1 MIREFEGKTEKEAI
15 DKAIDSLGLN
25 RDEIDIEIVEAKKGL
40 LFGKGKVKIKVHV
53 GEDHEEDT
61 GDQAREEAGD
71 EELDERPP
79 LQKRVLE
86 PESDAERK
94 MLEFLQNVIEH
105 MGYSCTLTLV
115 GREKDRIVIDIA
127 SQASG
132 MIIGRKGKN
141 LDALQVLCNVYA
153 GRVASRHLKVVLDA
167 EEYRSR
173 REQSLMQLARRTG
186 EQVRRTRGSKLLEAM
201 NPFERRVIH
210 TTLSGMRDVAT
221 ISEGEGL
228 YKKVRV
234 FYREPGEG

>member
-15 DKAIDSLGLN
+15 DKAIESLGLN
-25 RDEIDIEIVEAKKGL
+25 RDEIDIEIVEAKKAL
-40 LFGKGKVKIKVHV
+40 LFGKGKVRIKVHV
-53 GEDHEEDT
+53 GDEQDESAPEGGGGED
-61 GDQAREEAGD
+61 
-71 EELDERPP
+71 ELDERPP
-79 LQKRVLE
+79 MQKLDLTPEGEAE
-86 PESDAERK
+86 PK
-94 MLEFLQNVIEH
+94 MLEFLQGVIER
-105 MGYSCTLTLV
+105 MGYSCRLTLS

-127 SQASG
+127 SEAGG

-153 GRVASRHLKVVLDA
+153 GRIAGRHYKVVLDA
-167 EEYRSR
+167 EDYRSR
-173 REQSLMQLARRTG
+173 REKSLMELAKRTG
-186 EQVRRTRGSKLLEAM
+186 EQVRRSRGSKLLEAM

-234 FYREPGEG
+234 FYREPGES

>member
-1 MIREFEGKTEKEAI
+1 MIQEFEGKTEKEAI
-15 DKAIDSLGLN
+15 DKAIESLGLN
-25 RDEIDIEIVEAKKGL
+25 RDEIDIEIVESKKGL

-53 GEDHEEDT
+53 SEEHDGEAVEEP
-61 GDQAREEAGD
+61 GDD
-71 EELDERPP
+71 EIDERPP
-79 LQKRVLE
+79 AAPKQILE
-86 PESDAERK
+86 PETDAERK
-94 MLEFLQNVIEH
+94 MLEFLQTVIEH
-105 MGYSCTLTLV
+105 MGYSCTLTLT

-127 SQASG
+127 SEASG

-153 GRVASRHLKVVLDA
+153 GRVASRHFKVVLDA

-210 TTLSGMRDVAT
+210 TTLSGMPDVAT
-221 ISEGEGL
+221 ISEGDGL

-234 FYREPGEG
+234 FYREPGQG

>member
-15 DKAIDSLGLN
+15 DKAIESLGLN

-53 GEDHEEDT
+53 GDEHDEEISDEPM
-61 GDQAREEAGD
+61 G

-79 LQKRVLE
+79 AAKQVLE

-94 MLEFLQNVIEH
+94 MLEFLQTVIEH
-105 MGYSCTLTLV
+105 MGYSCTLTLT
-115 GREKDRIVIDIA
+115 GREKERIVIDIA
-127 SQASG
+127 SDASG

>member
-15 DKAIDSLGLN
+15 DKAIESLGLN

-40 LFGKGKVKIKVHV
+40 LFGKGKVRIKVHV
-53 GEDHEEDT
+53 GDEQDESAPGDGGGED
-61 GDQAREEAGD
+61 
-71 EELDERPP
+71 ELDERPP
-79 LQKRVLE
+79 MQKQDLTPEGETE
-86 PESDAERK
+86 PK
-94 MLEFLQNVIEH
+94 MLEFLQGVIER
-105 MGYSCTLTLV
+105 MGYACRLTLSA
-115 GREKDRIVIDIA
+115 REKDRIVIDIA
-127 SQASG
+127 SEASG

-153 GRVASRHLKVVLDA
+153 GRIAGRHYKVVLDA
-167 EEYRSR
+167 EDYRSR
-173 REQSLMQLARRTG
+173 REQSLVQLAKRTG

>member
-15 DKAIDSLGLN
+15 DKAIESLGLN

-40 LFGKGKVKIKVHV
+40 LFGKGKVRIKVHV
-53 GEDHEEDT
+53 GDEQEEGVQESGAGED
-61 GDQAREEAGD
+61 
-71 EELDERPP
+71 ELDERPP
-79 LQKRVLE
+79 MAKQDLPPEGETE
-86 PESDAERK
+86 PK
-94 MLEFLQNVIEH
+94 MIEFLQGVIER
-105 MGYSCTLTLV
+105 MGYACRLTLAA
-115 GREKDRIVIDIA
+115 REKDRIVIDIA
-127 SQASG
+127 SEASG

-153 GRVASRHLKVVLDA
+153 GRIAGRHYKVVLDA
-167 EEYRSR
+167 EDYRSR
-173 REQSLMQLARRTG
+173 REKSLVELARRTG
-186 EQVRRTRGSKLLEAM
+186 EQVRRSRGSKLLEAM

-234 FYREPGEG
+234 FYREPGES